1 MEFLGM
7 VVKFLGTL
15 DFVTHISGTIDLT
28 DEAKLDYR
36 VRTIQ
41 ALVERTIVDG
51 RGMVFEMRD
60 SLKNFSV

>member
-1 MEFLGM
+1 VYDLTLE
-7 VVKFLGTL
+7 FLGTL
-15 DFVTHISGTIDLT
+15 DFVAHISGTTDLT
-28 DEAKLDYR
+28 DEAKLDHR

-60 SLKNFSV
+60 SLKNFSA